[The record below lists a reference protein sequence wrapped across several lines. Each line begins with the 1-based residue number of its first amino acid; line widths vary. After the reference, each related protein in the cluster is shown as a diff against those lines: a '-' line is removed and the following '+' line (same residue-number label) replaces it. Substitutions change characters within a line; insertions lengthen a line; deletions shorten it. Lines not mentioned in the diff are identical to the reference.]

1 MVVHA
6 TTYCWIFAI
15 EVDLGHVLS
24 KCQDNY
30 LCYYMYL
37 GILFNKFLVYYQAYR
52 EWMSGTLQFELKHW
66 HEAMELLTKAKLIY
80 EKMSSALTG
89 DAVLIY
95 KQKVTDIEPS
105 VR

>member
-1 MVVHA
+1 
-6 TTYCWIFAI
+6 
-15 EVDLGHVLS
+15 
-24 KCQDNY
+24 
-30 LCYYMYL
+30 
-37 GILFNKFLVYYQAYR
+37 
-52 EWMSGTLQFELKHW
+52 MSGTLQFELKHW